1 MCEFHKLCL
10 RWRTLDNNVRIFIET
25 QIISSLH
32 KPAIMQKKAIEV
44 YHKRSFE
51 KFLITQTFSY
61 NRIRVWMHSNY
72 TSILLFT
79 IVVTLI
85 ACIANAS
92 NSTIIWERT
101 VINKVLA
108 LWPPDLTGIMSTNSH
123 MSNRTRALHW
133 RVIFYRISEARRLIW
148 QWPSLCPG
156 RSRSQWSVC
165 YESLSDN
172 VINGAIYSAR
182 LYTFMTLRHHIFI
195 IPILY

>member
-32 KPAIMQKKAIEV
+32 KPAIMQKKAIGV

-61 NRIRVWMHSNY
+61 NRFRVWMHSNY

-108 LWPPDLTGIMSTNSH
+108 LWPRTWPALCRPTAIWATAPAHYIEGLSFIEYLRRGDSSDSGRHYVPVGHLANGLFVTSLYQIM
-123 MSNRTRALHW
+123 L
-133 RVIFYRISEARRLIW
+133 
-148 QWPSLCPG
+148 
-156 RSRSQWSVC
+156 
-165 YESLSDN
+165 
-172 VINGAIYSAR
+172 
-182 LYTFMTLRHHIFI
+182 
-195 IPILY
+195 